1 MSKYITVVILNVFFI
16 IIISATVS
24 CADDVLAITE
34 DGRGVILHDDGTWE
48 FDNLARSL
56 ELKDAEQ
63 AEAFVKNLPCSRGS
77 TVDRFLTKKA
87 EIPSVEDLGWHV
99 YPKEDGFEVERSLLT
114 RQKIESKYRWHV
126 FTSGKVIPLN
136 AKAIGITKE

>member
-1 MSKYITVVILNVFFI
+1 MSKYISVIILTTFFI

-24 CADDVLAITE
+24 CANDVPAITE

-48 FDNLARSL
+48 LADSAKPV
-56 ELKDAEQ
+56 ELRGVQ
-63 AEAFVKNLPCSRGS
+63 AEAFVKNLPCSRGG
-77 TVDRFLTKKA
+77 TVDQFLSKKA

-99 YPKEDGFEVERSLLT
+99 YPKEDGFEVERILLT

-126 FTSGKVIPLN
+126 YKTGKAKPLN